1 MPPNFFSGLS
11 SVAAFAMGVK
21 TIVSEIN
28 SLANQIAPFFVCIAF
43 VLLVFGIMRGFLQ
56 NDTRHFFGNLLRVV
70 ILVVL
75 IGNWQTMASIVTNAV
90 TAFCNGQ
97 TSSNFFGT
105 TSGGAPGTGQ
115 LNLAQLQNTIFEKG
129 LGLIASESALQEL
142 LNMLSPINHAVCV
155 VLFGIYLL
163 ALLLCELI
171 VALMNLIQQCLL
183 IFLGLYVPIGFAEF
197 SIPSLR
203 GQAEGFFKTYIGVQ
217 CWPIGWLFVN
227 IVTIALFQGLAAPNP
242 EDPGQIVLAIVVCV
256 PILLWVVIG
265 YALAPFYAQKIV
277 MRGGAEIQA
286 FAGAMISAV
295 GGTSGAVYG
304 GAFAL
309 TRGAQSGLNRL
320 AQAIRTRRSDG
331 DSNSRSAINNGD
343 QGNDSSGDQGANAEN
358 VDNHLWPERRET
370 QSGGAVNG
378 GVLGGGDKARA
389 LVWGITKVI
398 DAGEFASKT
407 VGNVAGTLGSLVADA
422 SGNRIGPERNFSF
435 PQIRRNRP
443 NRSSQRAADYLNQ

>member
-1 MPPNFFSGLS
+1 MLPNFFSGLS
-11 SVAAFAMGVK
+11 SVASFVSGVQN
-21 TIVSEIN
+21 IVSEMN

-43 VLLVFGIMRGFLQ
+43 VLLVFGTMRGFLQ
-56 NDTRHFFGNLLRVV
+56 NDTRHFFGNLVRVV
-70 ILVVL
+70 ILVAM
-75 IGNWQTMASIVTNAV
+75 IGNWQTMATIITSAV
-90 TAFCNGQ
+90 NAFCNGQ
-97 TSSNFFGT
+97 TSSNFFAT
-105 TSGGAPGTGQ
+105 TNGGAPGTGQ
-115 LNLAQLQNTIFEKG
+115 LNLAQLQKTIFDKG
-129 LGLIASESALQEL
+129 LGLIASESAWQQL
-142 LNMLSPINHAVCV
+142 LNMLSPLNHALCL

-163 ALLLCELI
+163 ALLVCELI
-171 VALMNLIQQCLL
+171 VALMNLLQQCLL

-227 IVTIALFQGLAAPNP
+227 IVTIALFQGLASPNP
-242 EDPGQIVLAIVVCV
+242 EDPGQIILAIVVCV
-256 PILLWVVIG
+256 PIVLWVVIG

-277 MRGGAEIQA
+277 VRGGAELQA

-304 GAFAL
+304 EAFAL
-309 TRGAQSGLNRL
+309 GRGANLGLNRL
-320 AQAIRTRRSDG
+320 AHAIGNRNRDG
-331 DSNSRSAINNGD
+331 GSGSRLANSND
-343 QGNDSSGDQGANAEN
+343 DPGNDPNGHQGSYAEN
-358 VDNHLWPERRET
+358 LDKHLRPEHREV
-370 QSGGAVNG
+370 QQGGAANRAI
-378 GVLGGGDKARA
+378 LAGGDKARA

-398 DAGEFASKT
+398 GAGEFASKT
-407 VGNVAGTLGSLVADA
+407 VGNVATTLGSLVADA